1 MQSNKGH
8 MNLSRF
14 WMKGALVV
22 LLVALAI
29 GMWSLP
35 AQAAKQVV
43 SKVDISDSAGSAQ
56 IRVTGSAP
64 LAIHAGRIGTRYVV
78 FDVYGYLNAN
88 QKKRVSINNGGI
100 RFINCGWYK
109 DSPPIARIV
118 VATETLTQYSVS
130 YQQNKRLAI
139 ITVNKSNS
147 AHKPPPMAV
156 KQASPAPS
164 PVASEACAA
173 PDPIFQSKPVLVA
186 SASLILPRADPQPK
200 LVSLDFVASD
210 IHDVLK
216 ALSSQGGV
224 NIVASSDV
232 KGEVT
237 ASLDRVSV
245 DEALK
250 LVVNLSGYRYEQR
263 DGAYVVGTAA
273 NLQALSASGEPAEE
287 RSTAVVVIR
296 YGDPVLITKM
306 LESQYNMVNVTSN
319 TVDAKAGTAQSQS
332 VLVLSG
338 AAGSVQ
344 SAKAMVEAI
353 ENSMA
358 ATMTRSVMELYE
370 VKYADINELQGLLGS
385 MIRGLQVTVGPN
397 QGFKLQSPNAVAMG
411 SQSTLAA
418 SSAVPAAAQTAQPK
432 TLILQGTQE
441 EIDRAKEFLA
451 KVDVPQ
457 PQIIIEA
464 KVIDISDDASKDL
477 GIEWGNQGIVGK
489 PIFTESAP
497 NQALSV
503 GRFSRTGIDVTA
515 TILALVENNKGKI
528 LANPNVL
535 ALDGKPA
542 SVFIGDEVKYVIRVD
557 KSLQGTSITTETAR
571 VGVQLHTISRVS
583 PDGYITMDL
592 HPEVSVIKSFL
603 NAGEGIL
610 LPQISRRFID
620 STVRVKDGETIV
632 IGGLIKDDDLKTMKS
647 VPLLGDLPI
656 IGELFRSRSTSKIH
670 SEVMMFITPRI
681 VAGS

>member
-1 MQSNKGH
+1 MRSNKGH

-43 SKVDISDSAGSAQ
+43 SKVDISDSVGSAQ

-78 FDVYGYLNAN
+78 FDVYGHLNAN
-88 QKKRVSINNGGI
+88 QKKRVSINDGGI

-109 DSPPIARIV
+109 DSPPIARIA
-118 VATETLTQYSVS
+118 VATETLTHYSVS

-147 AHKPPPMAV
+147 APKSLPMAV
-156 KQASPAPS
+156 KQAGPAPS
-164 PVASEACAA
+164 PEASEACAA
-173 PDPIFQSKPVLVA
+173 PEPVIWSKPILVA
-186 SASLILPRADPQPK
+186 SASPMLPKVEPQPR

-216 ALSSQGGV
+216 ALSTQGGV

-245 DEALK
+245 DEALR
-250 LVVNLSGYRYEQR
+250 LVANLSGYRYEQR
-263 DGAYVVGTAA
+263 DGVYVVGTAA
-273 NLQALSASGEPAEE
+273 NLQALAASGEPAEE
-287 RSTAVVVIR
+287 RATAVVVVR
-296 YGDPVLITKM
+296 YGDPSLITKM

-319 TVDAKAGTAQSQS
+319 SVDEKAGKGQSQS

-370 VKYADINELQGLLGS
+370 VKYADINELQGLLSS

-397 QGFKLQSPNAVAMG
+397 QGFKLQSPTAVTMG

-418 SSAVPAAAQTAQPK
+418 PNAVPAAAQTAQPK

-441 EIDRAKEFLA
+441 EIDKAKEFLA

-457 PQIIIEA
+457 QQIIIEA

-477 GIEWGNQGIVGK
+477 GIEWGSQGIIGT
-489 PIFTESAP
+489 PLFSETTS

-515 TILALVENNKGKI
+515 TIQALVENNKGKI

-557 KSLQGTSITTETAR
+557 RTPQGTNITTETAK
-571 VGVQLHTISRVS
+571 VGVQLHTISRIS
-583 PDGYITMDL
+583 PDGFITMDL
-592 HPEVSVIKSFL
+592 HPEVSVIKKFL
-603 NAGEGIL
+603 SAGEGIL

-620 STVRVKDGETIV
+620 STVRIKDGETIV
-632 IGGLIKDDDLKTMKS
+632 IGGLIKDDELNTIKS
-647 VPLLGDLPI
+647 VPLLGNLPI
-656 IGELFRSRSTSKIH
+656 IGALFRSRSTSKVH

-681 VAGS
+681 VAGY